1 MELQY
6 RGSGKVYFN
15 EKEYKCDLYYNEKL
29 GGIILKI
36 NVKNEK
42 MLGDFLEVPFEIPY
56 LYGQLENGFIFTLLK
71 LNRIGMQDLVS
82 YGMSVYTFNVDYI
95 LCGIGGSVKYEQT
108 FCKLEF
114 TLSNI
119 IEWAGESVF
128 AIGENYELSKKKEEI
143 KKEIYTGKDFSI
155 NYFVYGSMMP
165 VVDNELLK
173 EHIELKQHGVIEIC
187 FKKEEKFMCFY
198 NVFIRLKR
206 LIEIASLKKV
216 NLEKITAY
224 SEEVTEQIE
233 EESIMRPVEVFGR
246 DIQENKHQGYSRSLC
261 WKWISLSELIDK
273 NSFEHYFDKHETI
286 APIIELFLEPF
297 YVKYSSKTR
306 TFLNI
311 VQALETYHSRFITNS
326 LDVYKS
332 RVEEITKNSP
342 LAYAK
347 ELKEFLMAKSKKF
360 ITLESRL
367 ADLLFAEG
375 KIYFDTGKIKHK
387 DYPSVIAHTRNYYI
401 HYDESI
407 KENYNVL
414 SEDELEIYNR
424 SLLQILEYYIL
435 LEIGFSDEDNLKK
448 SLTERWGCISEELE
462 LMDLSKSK
470 HNKEKVL

>member
-1 MELQY
+1 MVSKIARIFFFIIIALTVGVCAFLHQTTFENNL
-6 RGSGKVYFN
+6 VN
-15 EKEYKCDLYYNEKL
+15 AILPEN
-29 GGIILKI
+29 ILK
-36 NVKNEK
+36 N
-42 MLGDFLEVPFEIPY
+42 
-56 LYGQLENGFIFTLLK
+56 T
-71 LNRIGMQDLVS
+71 
-82 YGMSVYTFNVDYI
+82 
-95 LCGIGGSVKYEQT
+95 
-108 FCKLEF
+108 
-114 TLSNI
+114 
-119 IEWAGESVF
+119 
-128 AIGENYELSKKKEEI
+128 
-143 KKEIYTGKDFSI
+143 SI
-155 NYFVYGSMMP
+155 
-165 VVDNELLK
+165 
-173 EHIELKQHGVIEIC
+173 
-187 FKKEEKFMCFY
+187 
-198 NVFIRLKR
+198 
-206 LIEIASLKKV
+206 
-216 NLEKITAY
+216 
-224 SEEVTEQIE
+224 
-233 EESIMRPVEVFGR
+233 
-246 DIQENKHQGYSRSLC
+246 
-261 WKWISLSELIDK
+261 SELIEK
-273 NSFEHYFDKHETI
+273 NSFEYFFNKYETI
-286 APIIELFLEPF
+286 TPIIELFLEPF

>member
-1 MELQY
+1 MY
-6 RGSGKVYFN
+6 
-15 EKEYKCDLYYNEKL
+15 
-29 GGIILKI
+29 
-36 NVKNEK
+36 
-42 MLGDFLEVPFEIPY
+42 
-56 LYGQLENGFIFTLLK
+56 
-71 LNRIGMQDLVS
+71 
-82 YGMSVYTFNVDYI
+82 
-95 LCGIGGSVKYEQT
+95 
-108 FCKLEF
+108 
-114 TLSNI
+114 
-119 IEWAGESVF
+119 
-128 AIGENYELSKKKEEI
+128 
-143 KKEIYTGKDFSI
+143 
-155 NYFVYGSMMP
+155 
-165 VVDNELLK
+165 
-173 EHIELKQHGVIEIC
+173 
-187 FKKEEKFMCFY
+187 
-198 NVFIRLKR
+198 
-206 LIEIASLKKV
+206 
-216 NLEKITAY
+216 NLEKVTAY

-462 LMDLSKSK
+462 LMYLSKSK